1 MSGADTDSGPG
12 QREVAHR
19 LFAAEFDDTTLSYSE
34 SDEERAP
41 NYVVTPTGARVNRL
55 FVAGVLTEVERV
67 NNETLRGRVVDPTG
81 AFVTYAGQYQP
92 AEQTFLDTAS
102 PPAFVSLTGKART
115 FEPEDSD
122 MVYTS
127 VRPESLAVVD
137 AETRDRAIVTAA
149 KSTLDRLAVFKRAL
163 ESDLRGDALEAALS
177 AGGAPQSLA
186 AGIPRAIEHYGTT
199 QAYVEA
205 LRQLAVDALEVVTGD
220 REEVERLNVSVD
232 DPAPTSIGP
241 LPSTDVT
248 IDHQAVDNGVATET
262 EPEPAGADTAD
273 TANAADTVDATD
285 TTDSDALPEF
295 ESTAGSERETSAESA
310 SSVESTESPSETG
323 STESASPAD
332 PTESASPADPTD
344 SAPTAKSTESAS
356 TPGSPDRSDAAEST
370 GSAASTDA
378 PSPMESSSSTE
389 SAVDSPESAVDPAE
403 SMSTPDESTTANETV
418 NADSTG
424 SETPETGTEP
434 PEADADTSPAGSV
447 DEPEPEPEADF
458 DPTDIDGMYEMDDE
472 EREAVES
479 EFGTE
484 FSTGSEVDPAGEAD
498 IDVPDAD
505 ELEADSPAASETDSS
520 PGLGDFQDT
529 IADDSASEAEPD
541 VSSDP
546 SEAASDS
553 AADDSETDPDGET
566 ANASVDVNLEDA
578 AIELMDELDDG
589 DGVARSTVTA
599 QIAETHGVEQQAV
612 DDAIE
617 EALLSGRC
625 YEPTDGILKS
635 I

>member
-1 MSGADTDSGPG
+1 MSTADKDSGPG

-92 AEQTFLDTAS
+92 GEQTFLDTAS

-163 ESDLRGDALEAALS
+163 ESDLRGDALETALL
-177 AGGAPQSLA
+177 AGEAPQSLA

-205 LRQLAVDALEVVTGD
+205 LRQLAVDALAVVTGD
-220 REEVERLNVSVD
+220 REEVGRLNVSVD

-248 IDHQAVDNGVATET
+248 IDDQAVDNSVATET
-262 EPEPAGADTAD
+262 EPVPAGADTAD
-273 TANAADTVDATD
+273 TADIANAADTVDAAD

-295 ESTAGSERETSAESA
+295 ESTAASERETSAESA
-310 SSVESTESPSETG
+310 SSAEPTESPSETG
-323 STESASPAD
+323 STAPASTAESTESASTAD
-332 PTESASPADPTD
+332 PTESAS
-344 SAPTAKSTESAS
+344 TAE
-356 TPGSPDRSDAAEST
+356 SPDPSDAAESI

-378 PSPMESSSSTE
+378 PSPMESSSSTG

-403 SMSTPDESTTANETV
+403 SVSTPDESTSANETV

-424 SETPETGTEP
+424 SETLETDTEP

-505 ELEADSPAASETDSS
+505 EFEAESSAASETDSS
-520 PGLGDFQDT
+520 SGLGDFQDT

-541 VSSDP
+541 VGSEP

-553 AADDSETDPDGET
+553 GADDSGTDLDGES
-566 ANASVDVNLEDA
+566 ADVSADVNLEDA

>member
-199 QAYVEA
+199 EAYVEA
-205 LRQLAVDALEVVTGD
+205 LRQLAVDALAVVTGD
-220 REEVERLNVSVD
+220 REEVGRLNVSVD
-232 DPAPTSIGP
+232 DPAPTSIGM
-241 LPSTDVT
+241 LPSTNVT
-248 IDHQAVDNGVATET
+248 IDDQAVDHGVATET

-273 TANAADTVDATD
+273 TADTANAGDTVDAADTVDATD

-295 ESTAGSERETSAESA
+295 ESTAASEREMSAELA
-310 SSVESTESPSETG
+310 SSAEPTESPSETG
-323 STESASPAD
+323 ST
-332 PTESASPADPTD
+332 
-344 SAPTAKSTESAS
+344 APAS
-356 TPGSPDRSDAAEST
+356 TAESPDPSDAAEST

-378 PSPMESSSSTE
+378 PSPMESSSSTG

-403 SMSTPDESTTANETV
+403 SVSTPDESTSANETV

-447 DEPEPEPEADF
+447 DEPEPEPEPEPESDF

-484 FSTGSEVDPAGEAD
+484 FSTGSEIDPAGEAD

-505 ELEADSPAASETDSS
+505 ELEADSSAESETDSS
-520 PGLGDFQDT
+520 SGLGDFQDT

-553 AADDSETDPDGET
+553 GADDSETDSDGES
-566 ANASVDVNLEDA
+566 ADVSADVNLEDA